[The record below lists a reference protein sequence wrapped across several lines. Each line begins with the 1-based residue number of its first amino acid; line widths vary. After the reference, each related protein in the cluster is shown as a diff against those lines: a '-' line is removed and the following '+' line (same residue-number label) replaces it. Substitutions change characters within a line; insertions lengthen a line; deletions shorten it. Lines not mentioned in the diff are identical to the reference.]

1 MMVKK
6 SNNKIDLNKHLKTL
20 VDRYLDMTE
29 DFINSLNRLNK
40 KANYFFE
47 NEKEDIAPEDYKEMM
62 RYQDKTKNTINAS
75 FTYAFSIFEIYL
87 KEILASEIKHN
98 KIIKERYFGKWD
110 KLINSGEHK
119 KYDISSKILRDENKQ
134 FENYDILINHDK
146 TTLIEFMHSLFGIK
160 KPKERTFFSGYIAYY
175 NLSREVRN
183 ALTHRGDR
191 FDQKL
196 IDSLESNKSLK
207 DNPLYLQDFYERHLK
222 TKTKR
227 KPTQINT
234 KTLIGSTI
242 RIDYIRTISSLIYL
256 ASWFAM
262 SLNKEY
268 DKPGS
273 VLHDKYNDIN
283 NFVHKHKCSHLLPM
297 NIRLFKTYKKYLCED
312 DINKVQDL
320 DKVNFL
326 LSHDLHSKLSIR
338 SLNRFKNNLSK
349 KMPSDKFQEFK
360 ASNSKFIKEIKQKNS
375 SIIAEFFTFNT
386 LEKNLQELLKAHLNK
401 DVKSFIKLTEKI
413 KPNKRQLE
421 DWFIFKDY
429 LNNKDFKTLYAKK
442 L

>member
-1 MMVKK
+1 MMVK
-6 SNNKIDLNKHLKTL
+6 SNNKIDPNKHLKTL

-40 KANYFFE
+40 ANYFE

-326 LSHDLHSKLSIR
+326 YLMTFIKTSIR
-338 SLNRFKNNLSK
+338 VSTDLKTIFLKKCPAINFKSLRHQTQNLLWKLNR
-349 KMPSDKFQEFK
+349 
-360 ASNSKFIKEIKQKNS
+360 
-375 SIIAEFFTFNT
+375 
-386 LEKNLQELLKAHLNK
+386 
-401 DVKSFIKLTEKI
+401 
-413 KPNKRQLE
+413 
-421 DWFIFKDY
+421 
-429 LNNKDFKTLYAKK
+429 KTHQ
-442 L
+442 